1 MAKIL
6 TAQDILDLSNSL
18 SDAGSMDESEY
29 IPYNRCMS
37 KNQFND
43 MPFIQGEDGV
53 VYTGWEMDTSL
64 TDTGL
69 AKENNQLLAV
79 GDVYNPDAIDRLL
92 PLIELSYGNASSVST
107 YSAKYL
113 TYEPISSTNVTL
125 DERKVVCY
133 GTDAPTYIQ
142 FQCRFFNGIS
152 EVSDISLVSGSVDM
166 SAGLEHTARLTTDTG
181 TNSFY
186 LRYTNSDGA
195 IGTFPTN
202 ASGTVT
208 LQWSVTVNYTTY
220 TINQTISIEVN
231 QVNSVTPTS
240 GLPIQDTAYITR
252 AFEGIQSVSGT
263 VSIVG
268 NHEFSGNSD
277 TINSSYFD
285 ISGLSKPTG
294 DSIRYGYHTRTISSN
309 VVPGSTMSLSLTTLD
324 NVSLFRAYGYWVN
337 FLGPYIWEF
346 GSAGANIMPLASQ
359 IEFVSGGVSLSST
372 GSVSGTVPT
381 NYGYTVSGIT
391 YYGYIYLP
399 VYKITCP

>member
-1 MAKIL
+1 M
-6 TAQDILDLSNSL
+6 QDILDLSNSIT
-18 SDAGSMDESEY
+18 DAGSMDESEY

-43 MPFIQGEDGV
+43 MPYIQGEDGV
-53 VYTGWEMDTSL
+53 IYTGWEMDTAL
-64 TDTGL
+64 TDTGSV
-69 AKENNQLLAV
+69 KQSNQLLAV

-113 TYEPISSTNVTL
+113 TYEPISGATTTL
-125 DERKVVCY
+125 DERTVVCY

-142 FQCRFFNGIS
+142 FQCRFFNGVN
-152 EVSDISLVSGSVDM
+152 EVSDISLVSGSVNM
-166 SAGLEHTARLTTDTG
+166 SAGLETTASLTQDTG

-186 LRYTNSDGA
+186 LRYNYSDG
-195 IGTFPTN
+195 GTGTLPN
-202 ASGTVT
+202 SASGTVT
-208 LQWSVTVNYTTY
+208 LQWNVTVNYTTY
-220 TINQTISIEVN
+220 TINQTINIEVN

-268 NHEFSGNSD
+268 NCTFSGNSD
-277 TINSSYFD
+277 TINSSYYD
-285 ISGLSKPTG
+285 TSGLSRPTG
-294 DSIRYGYHTRTISSN
+294 NSTRYGYHTRTISSN
-309 VVPGSTMSLSLTTLD
+309 VVPGSTLSLSLTTLT
-324 NVSLFRAYGYWVN
+324 NVSLFRVSGYWVN

-346 GSAGANIMPLASQ
+346 TSAGANIMPLASQ
-359 IEFVSGGVSLSST
+359 VEFSNTGVNLSNT

-381 NYGYTVSGIT
+381 NYGYTVGGIT
-391 YYGYIYLP
+391 YYGYIFLP